1 MLRHCGVL
9 PLALGRLRVVL
20 RHWLPALGH
29 GAPVRRRN
37 DGDNAAV
44 GAIAAG
50 GLDAAVDEEGEVDEP
65 HEAREDGHGG
75 EEAGLAVVGAGAGA
89 GAGLVRLRFVVPAV
103 TAVVDDV
110 GDKGGLDA
118 ADDGGA
124 EPDDQR
130 DADVGTRVDAC
141 LALAAEPGDDFGEI
155 PDEGEEELAALVFG
169 GQRWSDEGTY
179 DGRA

>member
-1 MLRHCGVL
+1 MLRHCCVL
-9 PLALGRLRVVL
+9 PLVLGCLRVVL

-29 GAPVRRRN
+29 GAPVGRRN
-37 DGDNAAV
+37 DGDNAAL
-44 GAIAAG
+44 GAVAPS

-75 EEAGLAVVGAGAGA
+75 EEAGLAVVGVGG

-110 GDKGGLDA
+110 GDIGGLDA

-130 DADVGTRVDAC
+130 DADVGARVDAC

-169 GQRWSDEGTY
+169 G
-179 DGRA
+179 

>member
-1 MLRHCGVL
+1 MLRHRGVL

-20 RHWLPALGH
+20 RHGLPAVGH
-29 GAPVRRRN
+29 GAPVGRRN

-44 GAIAAG
+44 GAVAAG

-65 HEAREDGHGG
+65 HEAREDGHSG
-75 EEAGLAVVGAGAGA
+75 EEAGLTVVGAGA

-103 TAVVDDV
+103 AAVVDDV
-110 GDKGGLDA
+110 GHKGGLDA
-118 ADDGGA
+118 TDDGGA

-130 DADVGTRVDAC
+130 DADVGARVDAG

-155 PDEGEEELAALVFG
+155 PDEGEEELAVLVFG
-169 GQRWSDEGTY
+169 S
-179 DGRA
+179 